1 MFLNADNPPPEYAT
15 VLGEGGA
22 GKEGEENG
30 AQPLSYEAAMA
41 GDGPSQPPPST
52 KVLTGIAS
60 IQTAKQ

>member
-22 GKEGEENG
+22 GEENG